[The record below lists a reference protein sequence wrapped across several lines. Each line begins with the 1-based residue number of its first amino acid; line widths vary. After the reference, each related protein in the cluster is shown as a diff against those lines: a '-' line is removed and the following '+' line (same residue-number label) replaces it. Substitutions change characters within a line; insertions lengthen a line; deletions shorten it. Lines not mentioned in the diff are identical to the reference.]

1 MKSLL
6 VDQVV
11 GGGLIKGVVK
21 VEDLVV
27 QVLGKVHLLFWLM
40 NEQGTFSR
48 YRHHI
53 YLLSINLWET
63 EECQSQLMMTNLF
76 AQSLI
81 ILLYSVDTVY
91 RMLAFIS
98 IIPCLLRGRLRTHT
112 QILWGSIYKN
122 TRCTLSMGYNGTP
135 AYMVIQKVHGSSV

>member
-1 MKSLL
+1 MKLLL

-11 GGGLIKGVVK
+11 GGCLIKGVVK

-40 NEQGTFSR
+40 NKQGTFSR

-63 EECQSQLMMTNLF
+63 QECQS
-76 AQSLI
+76 
-81 ILLYSVDTVY
+81 
-91 RMLAFIS
+91 
-98 IIPCLLRGRLRTHT
+98 
-112 QILWGSIYKN
+112 
-122 TRCTLSMGYNGTP
+122 
-135 AYMVIQKVHGSSV
+135 